1 MFACL
6 SDASKDF
13 WDSKKS
19 RRILWGWAQAGHT
32 GKTLPRELTYDPR
45 LKQIVQTPVPELQQ
59 VSNIH
64 KYMTCILTG
73 LGCHADA
80 PLLQLRSSSAVAS
93 VAATVK
99 AGAEQ
104 PLYGKAAGN
113 ASDALVTF
121 QLPKAA
127 GLFGKSPRT
136 LCHGRAFPRV
146 SRSDFAGRPGGDGHG
161 SGRRL

>member
-1 MFACL
+1 M
-6 SDASKDF
+6 
-13 WDSKKS
+13 
-19 RRILWGWAQAGHT
+19 WGWAQAGHT

-59 VSNIH
+59 VRSGP
-64 KYMTCILTG
+64 LASADSRRAG
-73 LGCHADA
+73 LSHHTDA
-80 PLLQLRSSSAVAS
+80 AAAALQLRSSSAVAS
-93 VAATVK
+93 VATTVK

-113 ASDALVTF
+113 ASDAVVTF

-136 LCHGRAFPRV
+136 LCHGCAFP
-146 SRSDFAGRPGGDGHG
+146 
-161 SGRRL
+161 